1 MNCVAAVKDELQS
14 MPGVS
19 NVDVSFDTNS
29 ATFTTGE
36 GYDEATTLK
45 QLDGKGYTSTVAK

>member
-19 NVDVSFDTNS
+19 NVNVSFDTNS

-36 GYDEATTLK
+36 GYNEATTLK